1 MNRVSTHFLGLIFL
15 LSAVG
20 CSTPPEKALINQMKE
35 ISGILEANKDD
46 CAKAG
51 AAFDVWIAKNMTKTE
66 GYVKAVLALKE
77 EEKAKVQ
84 TYLQSETKTMNASL
98 GAIGRKCSS
107 NKRFND
113 ANLRWKGIFKGK

>member
-1 MNRVSTHFLGLIFL
+1 MNRVAINFFGLSL
-15 LSAVG
+15 LICLVG

-35 ISGILEANKDD
+35 ITALLEAEKED

-77 EEKAKVQ
+77 EEKAKIQ
-84 TYLQSETKTMNASL
+84 TYLDTEMKAMNASL
-98 GAIGRKCSS
+98 RAIGRKCLS
-107 NKRFND
+107 NKRFKE
-113 ANLRWKGIFKGK
+113 ANARWQGIFKGK